1 MKMVLFSNLFWGI
14 IIILFGIS
22 VILKAIGVIPSIPL
36 FRIFIAVILIF
47 WGINLLFGYRIG
59 SKPSHKSKIHISSG
73 TDNEYNV
80 IFGSG
85 TSDLSNQ
92 VFVDGEEIEVTAVF
106 GSNYVI
112 LPPNY
117 HFRITPTS
125 VFGSVKIPSKMT
137 PKNGLPTVFVEAN
150 GIFGRVE
157 FDQKHYQ
164 PATDNN
170 RADQSSESAYKADE
184 F

>member
-1 MKMVLFSNLFWGI
+1 MKMVVFSNLFWGI

-22 VILKAIGVIPSIPL
+22 VILKAMGVIPSIPL

-47 WGINLLFGYRIG
+47 WGINLLFGF
-59 SKPSHKSKIHISSG
+59 HKGSSG
-73 TDNEYNV
+73 SFKGKAHVVSGVDNEYSV
-80 IFGSG
+80 VFGSG

-92 VFVDGEEIEVTAVF
+92 VFADGEHIEVTAVF

-112 LPPNY
+112 LPSDY
-117 HFRITPTS
+117 HFRINPTA
-125 VFGSVKIPSKMT
+125 VFGSVKIPGRMS

-157 FDQKHYQ
+157 FEQKLPRPMEDHKTGK
-164 PATDNN
+164 A
-170 RADQSSESAYKADE
+170 ADMTMASDDY
-184 F
+184 